1 MVENLCGRKAGGHLL
16 SCNRL
21 ISMDVPPKE
30 GEDITV
36 WQIGRDKIGLGMAR
50 KAAAAVGEQREK

>member
-1 MVENLCGRKAGGHLL
+1 MDTYFHD
-16 SCNRL
+16 NRL

-36 WQIGRDKIGLGMAR
+36 WQIGRDKIALGMAR
-50 KAAAAVGEQREK
+50 KAATAVGEQREK